1 MATTAKPEVPD
12 HVPPELVRSVELV
25 TGKEFLADPYGFVSR
40 MHDTLPRLF
49 YNVGSMVGDG
59 WTTIS
64 QPLAFKALRDGDH
77 FGVPPLFIFP
87 RDEDNWF
94 RMIPLEI
101 ASPDHRKF
109 RNILDP
115 MLSPRGVLALEDDIR
130 ALANQLIDGF
140 VDKGECEFTK
150 EFARPLPVMVFLNF
164 MGLPLD
170 KLDQFVKWVVA
181 LIQFAEFDRAKEIM
195 EEIEA
200 YLTTVIEEKR
210 ATPDDKAISRIVH
223 ATFDGEPMTERDVMG
238 FTFFLFIA
246 GIDTVYAALNNSWLW
261 MARHPERVKEL
272 VADPANRDLQTEE
285 LLRAFAPT
293 FSGRYL
299 TKDFELDGVL
309 LKKGDRFTSFL
320 PACNYDPEVWDNPRE
335 IDFKRV
341 KKPILTF
348 TGGIHS
354 CMGGHLARLEFR
366 IGLNE
371 WLKRIP
377 KFSLKP
383 GAQITYAPGGVVG
396 PESVPLVW

>member
-1 MATTAKPEVPD
+1 MATATKPDVPD
-12 HVPPELVRSVELV
+12 HVPPELVRSVDVIIGE
-25 TGKEFLADPYGFVSR
+25 EFLKDPYAFMST
-40 MHDTLPRLF
+40 MHDRLPRLF
-49 YNVGSMVGDG
+49 WNTGPVAGNG
-59 WTTIS
+59 WMTIS

-77 FGVPPLFIFP
+77 FDVPPLFIFP

-101 ASPDHRKF
+101 TAPDHRKF

-115 MLSPRGVLALEDDIR
+115 MLSPKGVLALEGDIR
-130 ALANQLIDGF
+130 TLANQLIDQF

-170 KLDQFVKWVVA
+170 RLDQFVKWVVA

-195 EEIEA
+195 AEIEA
-200 YLTTVIEEKR
+200 YLSTVIEEKR
-210 ATPDDKAISRIVH
+210 ANPDDKAISRIVH

-261 MARHPERVKEL
+261 MARNPDRVKEL
-272 VADPANRDLQTEE
+272 VADPGNRDLQTEE

-299 TKDFELDGVL
+299 TEDLELDGVL
-309 LKKGDRFTSFL
+309 LKKGDSFTSFL
-320 PACNYDPEVWDNPRE
+320 PACNYDPEIWDNPRE

-371 WLKRIP
+371 WLRRIP
-377 KFSLKP
+377 EFRLKER
-383 GAQITYAPGGVVG
+383 AQIRYTPGGVVG
-396 PESVPLVW
+396 PDSVPLVW

>member
-1 MATTAKPEVPD
+1 MATTAQPKVPD
-12 HVPPELVRSVELV
+12 HVPPELVRSADIIVGE
-25 TGKEFLADPYGFVSR
+25 EFLTDPYGYMST
-40 MHDTLPRLF
+40 MHERLPRLF
-49 YNVGSMVGDG
+49 YNVGSAVGDG
-59 WTTIS
+59 WMTIS

-115 MLSPRGVLALEDDIR
+115 MLSPRGVLALEADIK
-130 ALANQLIDGF
+130 ALANQLLDTF
-140 VDKGECEFTK
+140 ADKGECEFTK

-170 KLDQFVKWVVA
+170 RLDQFVKWVVA

-195 EEIEA
+195 EEIEE
-200 YLTTVIEEKR
+200 YLTTVIDQKR
-210 ATPDDKAISRIVH
+210 ANPDDKAISRIVH
-223 ATFDGEPMTERDVMG
+223 ATFDGEPMTERDVLG

-261 MARHPERVKEL
+261 MARNPDRVKEL
-272 VADPANRDLQTEE
+272 VADPDNRDLQTEE

-299 TKDFELDGVL
+299 TQDLELDGVL

-377 KFSLKP
+377 EFSLKP
-383 GAQITYAPGGVVG
+383 GTAIRYTPGGVVG
-396 PESVPLVW
+396 PDSVPLVW

>member
-1 MATTAKPEVPD
+1 MATTAQPPVPD
-12 HVPPELVRSVELV
+12 HVPPELVRSVEIIA
-25 TGKEFLADPYGFVSR
+25 GSEFLADPYAYMSS
-40 MHDTLPRLF
+40 MHERLPKLF
-49 YNVGSMVGDG
+49 YNVGSVAGNG
-59 WTTIS
+59 WMTIS
-64 QPLAFKALRDGDH
+64 QPLAFKALRDGEH
-77 FGVPPLFIFP
+77 FDVPPLFIFP

-101 ASPDHRKF
+101 TSPDHRKF

-115 MLSPRGVLALEDDIR
+115 MLSPRGVLALEQDIR
-130 ALANQLIDGF
+130 ALASQLIDKF
-140 VDKGECEFTK
+140 ADKGECEFTK
-150 EFARPLPVMVFLNF
+150 EFARPLPVMVFLRF
-164 MGLPLD
+164 MGLPVE

-195 EEIEA
+195 AEIEA
-200 YLTTVIEEKR
+200 YLSTVIEEKR
-210 ATPDDKAISRIVH
+210 ANPDDKAISRIVH

-261 MARHPERVKEL
+261 MARNPDRVREL

-299 TKDFELDGVL
+299 TKDLELDGVL
-309 LKKGDRFTSFL
+309 LKKGDSFTSFL
-320 PACNYDPEVWDNPRE
+320 PACNYDPEIWDNPRE
-335 IDFKRV
+335 IDFTRV

-366 IGLNE
+366 IGLDE

-377 KFSLKP
+377 EFRLKP
-383 GAQITYAPGGVVG
+383 GAEITYIPSGVVG

>member
-1 MATTAKPEVPD
+1 MATTALPQVPD
-12 HVPPELVRSVELV
+12 HVPPELVRSVQVIAGE
-25 TGKEFLADPYGFVSR
+25 EFLADPYAYMST
-40 MHDTLPRLF
+40 MHDRLPRLF
-49 YNVGSMVGDG
+49 YNVGSVAGNG
-59 WTTIS
+59 WMTIS
-64 QPLAFKALRDGDH
+64 HQLAFKALRDQDH
-77 FGVPPLFIFP
+77 FDVPPLFIFP
-87 RDEDNWF
+87 RDENNWF

-101 ASPDHRKF
+101 SAPDHRKF

-115 MLSPRGVLALEDDIR
+115 MLSPRGVLTLENDIR
-130 ALANQLIDGF
+130 TLANQLIDKF
-140 VDKGECEFTK
+140 VDNGECEFTK

-170 KLDQFVKWVVA
+170 K
-181 LIQFAEFDRAKEIM
+181 FAEFDRAKEIM
-195 EEIEA
+195 VEIEA
-200 YLTTVIEEKR
+200 YLGTVIEEKR
-210 ATPDDKAISRIVH
+210 TNPDDKAISRIIH

-272 VADPANRDLQTEE
+272 VADPDNRDLQTEE

-299 TKDFELDGVL
+299 TKDLELDGIL
-309 LKKGDRFTSFL
+309 MKKGDSFTSFL

-377 KFSLKP
+377 EFRLKP
-383 GAQITYAPGGVVG
+383 GTEINYTPGGVVG
-396 PESVPLVW
+396 PDSVPLVW

>member
-1 MATTAKPEVPD
+1 MATTAQPPVPD
-12 HVPPELVRSVELV
+12 HVPPELVRSVEIIA
-25 TGKEFLADPYGFVSR
+25 GSEFLADPYAYMSS
-40 MHDTLPRLF
+40 MHERLPKLF
-49 YNVGSMVGDG
+49 YNVGSVAGNG
-59 WTTIS
+59 WMTIS
-64 QPLAFKALRDGDH
+64 QPLAFKALRDGEH
-77 FGVPPLFIFP
+77 FDVPPLFIFP

-101 ASPDHRKF
+101 TAPDHRKF

-115 MLSPRGVLALEDDIR
+115 MLSPRGVLALEQDIR
-130 ALANQLIDGF
+130 ALASQLIDKF
-140 VDKGECEFTK
+140 ADKGECEFTK
-150 EFARPLPVMVFLNF
+150 EFARPLPVMVFLRF
-164 MGLPLD
+164 MGLPVE

-195 EEIEA
+195 AEIEA
-200 YLTTVIEEKR
+200 YLSTVIEEKR
-210 ATPDDKAISRIVH
+210 ANPDDKAISRIVH

-261 MARHPERVKEL
+261 MARNPDRVKEL
-272 VADPANRDLQTEE
+272 VADPDNRDLQTEE

-299 TKDFELDGVL
+299 TKDLELDGVL
-309 LKKGDRFTSFL
+309 LKKGDSFTSFL
-320 PACNYDPEVWDNPRE
+320 PACNYDPEIWDNPRE

-366 IGLNE
+366 IGLDE

-377 KFSLKP
+377 EFRLKP
-383 GAQITYAPGGVVG
+383 GAEITYIPSGVVG